1 MSNKDWDDMTEEE
14 QRKATRQENGRLRRK
29 TRRIREAVLDK
40 ITKDKN
46 SEEFPNL
53 DGSNKQVYA
62 IVAVADGMDRD
73 VAESEK
79 VLAQN
84 ETNTANAGMVNVLF
98 EALMNKAGNPAAIMA
113 NGERGT
119 RTVGTSQ
126 RLRPNNQAS
135 EQHMKRGSDDIDY
148 EQVFDNNQEK

>member
-40 ITKDKN
+40 ITQDKD

-84 ETNTANAGMVNVLF
+84 DSDTANAGMVNSLF
-98 EALMNKAGNPAAIMA
+98 EALVGRLGNPAVAMA

-119 RTVGTSQ
+119 RTVGTTQ
-126 RLRPNNQAS
+126 RLRPENTAT
-135 EQHMKRGSDDIDY
+135 EQHMKRGSDDIEY
-148 EQVFDNNQEK
+148 EQVFDNNQKK